1 MRLRCPV
8 CHAEA
13 ALEAW
18 AEDEAAREMMGLLS
32 GLEATLG
39 RALVAYLGL
48 WRSPSRAL
56 AWERA
61 LRLAREV
68 LALEPDAARLAAALS
83 QTVEQLRGKRE
94 AGDGR
99 ALSSHGYLKRVLE
112 GMPRAAQALPALQPE
127 PPDSAGG
134 RRARATAV
142 APSATLGGLMALED
156 LKRRARGDDPGAAR

>member
-68 LALEPDAARLAAALS
+68 LALDPDAARLAAALS

-99 ALSSHGYLKRVLE
+99 ALSSHGYLRRVLE
-112 GMPRAAQALPALQPE
+112 GMPRSAQTLPAQDGGQTE
-127 PPDSAGG
+127 AAGG
-134 RRARATAV
+134 RRMRAT
-142 APSATLGGLMALED
+142 APSATMDGLLALED
-156 LKRRARGDDPGAAR
+156 LKRRARGDDAVAAT

>member
-56 AWERA
+56 AWERT

-99 ALSSHGYLKRVLE
+99 ALSSHGYLKRVLD
-112 GMPRAAQALPALQPE
+112 GLPRAAQAMPAVVADAAE
-127 PPDSAGG
+127 ATGG

>member
-1 MRLRCPV
+1 M

-83 QTVEQLRGKRE
+83 QTVEQSPDMTRH
-94 AGDGR
+94 ASM
-99 ALSSHGYLKRVLE
+99 ALSASPYTAMR
-112 GMPRAAQALPALQPE
+112 
-127 PPDSAGG
+127 
-134 RRARATAV
+134 RRAR
-142 APSATLGGLMALED
+142 S
-156 LKRRARGDDPGAAR
+156 